1 MRRTP
6 ACWRATESPAWLSY
20 RPSWTRRI
28 HGTRRRRSDVRFRGL
43 RVRDACDARALEETR
58 ARGII
63 GGNIQRQKVEQS
75 PLRAGPFVRR
85 LHVAAEFNA
94 SLPVATNLHGG
105 KKKRADVGGGPV
117 FFFTPREDHAPG
129 VR

>member
-63 GGNIQRQKVEQS
+63 GGNIQRQTGKKS
-75 PLRAGPFVRR
+75 PLRASPSLRR
-85 LHVAAEFNA
+85 LILTEKFNA
-94 SLPVATNLHGG
+94 SIPIPTILSRG
-105 KKKRADVGGGPV
+105 KTKRAYLE
-117 FFFTPREDHAPG
+117 REPCFEI
-129 VR
+129 

>member
-6 ACWRATESPAWLSY
+6 ACWRATESPAWLWY

-63 GGNIQRQKVEQS
+63 GGKNHRQTGKKR
-75 PLRAGPFVRR
+75 PLRASPSLRR
-85 LHVAAEFNA
+85 PILTEKINA
-94 SLPVATNLHGG
+94 SLRIATNLHRG
-105 KKKRADVGGGPV
+105 KTKRAVLGGTPGFV
-117 FFFTPREDHAPG
+117 F
-129 VR
+129 

>member
-6 ACWRATESPAWLSY
+6 ACWRATESPAWLWY

-63 GGNIQRQKVEQS
+63 GGNIQRQKVKKS
-75 PLRAGPFVRR
+75 ALRAGPSLRPLTGAGKFDPPVRR
-85 LHVAAEFNA
+85 RTRSTAVETKRTSAEG
-94 SLPVATNLHGG
+94 S
-105 KKKRADVGGGPV
+105 RA
-117 FFFTPREDHAPG
+117 
-129 VR
+129 

>member
-6 ACWRATESPAWLSY
+6 ACWRATESPAWLWY

-63 GGNIQRQKVEQS
+63 GGDNQRQKGKKK
-75 PLRAGPFVRR
+75 PLRARPFPRR
-85 LHVAAEFNA
+85 LLLAGEIN
-94 SLPVATNLHGG
+94 
-105 KKKRADVGGGPV
+105 
-117 FFFTPREDHAPG
+117 TPCPDP
-129 VR
+129 

>member
-6 ACWRATESPAWLSY
+6 ACWRATESPAWLWY

-63 GGNIQRQKVEQS
+63 GGDIQRQKAKKS
-75 PLRAGPFVRR
+75 PLRGSLFGRR
-85 LHVAAEFNA
+85 LIVTEKVNAPIPLAAALTGGKTKRCYVAA
-94 SLPVATNLHGG
+94 S
-105 KKKRADVGGGPV
+105 
-117 FFFTPREDHAPG
+117 PRF
-129 VR
+129 

>member
-6 ACWRATESPAWLSY
+6 ACWRATESPAWLWY

-63 GGNIQRQKVEQS
+63 GGNIQRQTGKKS
-75 PLRAGPFVRR
+75 PLRASLSVRR
-85 LHVAAEFNA
+85 LIVTEKFNA
-94 SLPVATNLHGG
+94 SIRVATILSGG
-105 KKKRADVGGGPV
+105 KTKRADVERTPVFEFTHGGG
-117 FFFTPREDHAPG
+117 
-129 VR
+129 

>member
-63 GGNIQRQKVEQS
+63 GGDNQPDTIKYR
-75 PLRAGPFVRR
+75 PLPAWPSARR
-85 LHVAAEFNA
+85 LIVAEKLD
-94 SLPVATNLHGG
+94 SRLPTALILISRDTHRN
-105 KKKRADVGGGPV
+105 
-117 FFFTPREDHAPG
+117 
-129 VR
+129 

>member
-63 GGNIQRQKVEQS
+63 GGDIQRQTPKKS
-75 PLRAGPFVRR
+75 PLRASLFRPLLTLTEKVKASRR
-85 LHVAAEFNA
+85 
-94 SLPVATNLHGG
+94 VATILHG
-105 KKKRADVGGGPV
+105 
-117 FFFTPREDHAPG
+117 
-129 VR
+129 